1 MASVYVGVVNNKII
15 AFHDDKKV
23 MSTYL
28 KNYKET
34 NPLDIVTLCKMKK
47 KEAKKNL
54 HYNQYWLVACNETY
68 VQTQYE
74 HILSMNS
81 EYYDKVNLLDRL
93 SKLLSKTKKKKD
105 RAVLI
110 DTMKIIEINKKR
122 CGMYTPSLNILNE
135 EYWRYEEY
143 RNHTSLYM

>member
-1 MASVYVGVVNNKII
+1 MSSVYVGVVNSEIV
-15 AFHDDKKV
+15 AFHDEKEV
-23 MSTYL
+23 MSAYL
-28 KNYKET
+28 TNYKET

-47 KEAKKNL
+47 KDAKNNL

-74 HILSMNS
+74 HILLMHS

-110 DTMKIIEINKKR
+110 DTIKIIETNKKR
-122 CGMYTPSLNILNE
+122 CGMYTPSLNVLNE

-143 RNHTSLYM
+143 KNHMNLYI